1 MKNQEKL
8 KNFPQQCR
16 AWEKTM
22 DLKEMRKI
30 KTLLNP
36 IFTQKKVKKAFLFG
50 STARG
55 TETRKSDLDLMIIM
69 ESKKRF
75 FDRFDAFN
83 EIFNLL
89 KGKEIDLL
97 IYTPEELQ
105 KISGR
110 PFIRSI
116 LQEGQLIYEQREK

>member
-1 MKNQEKL
+1 
-8 KNFPQQCR
+8 
-16 AWEKTM
+16 M

-30 KTLLNP
+30 KNLLNP

-55 TETRKSDLDLMIIM
+55 TETRKCDLDLMIIM

-89 KGKEIDLL
+89 KGREIDLL